1 MLDAPVRGDEA
12 VAKIG
17 ILILGTWGWIEL
29 WAGLFRGFGRA
40 FAYFGARKFSTFF
53 VAQRPVISEDLKA
66 STCSPQVRGVLHK
79 STALHVRGGYR

>member
-12 VAKIG
+12 VAKMG
-17 ILILGTWGWIEL
+17 PRMLGTWGWIEL
-29 WAGLFRGFGRA
+29 WAGLFRGFGRG
-40 FAYFGARKFSTFF
+40 FVYFGARKFSTFF
-53 VAQRPVISEDLKA
+53 VAQRPVVSGDLKA